1 LKSIR
6 EILRAD
12 WDLLVKFYINCVYL
26 VFFLKLLWEFYKI
39 LNLKLLFWDC
49 LLLSALIF
57 VYKNPVLKKLLLFCI
72 FVFKD
77 NEKLLF
83 SFFLIESSIFQYL
96 FGIKVLFDFDLSGDS
111 RLDKLKLLMF
121 CIF

>member
-1 LKSIR
+1 MKSIR
-6 EILRAD
+6 EILRDD
-12 WDLLVKFYINCVYL
+12 WDLLAKFDINCVYL
-26 VFFLKLLWEFYKI
+26 IFFLKLLWEVYNI
-39 LNLKLLFWDC
+39 LNFNLLFWDC

-57 VYKNPVLKKLLLFCI
+57 VYINPVLKKLFLLYT

-96 FGIKVLFDFDLSGDS
+96 FGIKVLFDFDFSGDS
-111 RLDKLKLLMF
+111 LLDRLKLLMF